1 MRTRRPNGRKSAVS
15 LSLNHFINRNDDP
28 LDGQSGRFCRV
39 IVVVAV
45 KSALEGLDFSRF
57 LDLFDIGLVMDQR
70 NQVEATW
77 LEIVDHFALF
87 EKPSRFE
94 VVDNGCYP
102 LRAFRVGVVVL
113 ILVLALF

>member
-1 MRTRRPNGRKSAVS
+1 M
-15 LSLNHFINRNDDP
+15 
-28 LDGQSGRFCRV
+28 

-57 LDLFDIGLVMDQR
+57 LDLFDIGLVMDKR

-77 LEIVDHFALF
+77 LEIVDHLALF
-87 EKPSRFE
+87 EEPSRFE
-94 VVDNGCYP
+94 VVDDGCYP

-113 ILVLALF
+113 ILVLALFWGLFRRFSGMVEAIGVVDDPNGGRGSLGLMPAG